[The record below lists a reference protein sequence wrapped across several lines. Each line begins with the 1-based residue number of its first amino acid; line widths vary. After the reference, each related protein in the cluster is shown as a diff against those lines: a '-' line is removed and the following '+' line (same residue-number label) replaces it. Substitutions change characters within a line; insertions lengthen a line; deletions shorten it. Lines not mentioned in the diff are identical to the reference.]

1 VANHL
6 EDKSF
11 RILNNKVI
19 LDIRGRLCE
28 TPEELLQS
36 KLFNSLLNKAI
47 EELMRKS
54 SPLLSIFEGVPINY
68 QSIENLTET
77 LVYLCKVPIQL
88 LQGKVKESELFIRD
102 PEVLNEFVEFLYN
115 FWRTYDRFI
124 ILNSEGDML
133 DKRPYRSFNESIE
146 NLTHLVRKTYREI
159 QKNITGS
166 NPRVYRQVAAGAEVA
181 AIALPLNIPYPDGVY
196 QKLKDIPVIRQILL
210 NPPLILNPP
219 RNKRGGKFDK
229 VARNPLELIMVSK
242 DEFVCYPAKVGPLI
256 IMIYFHHKFLELG
269 MACCNL
275 FEIADDSDLQKRP
288 DAAFVYG
295 CNEDLSSLSKY
306 NTQFFEDEENG
317 FFMGAC
323 PNTEEYAYFGYL
335 KKMVLTLHNA
345 YTIKAGR
352 MPFHG
357 ALVTVSLRNIQKTI
371 LFIGDTGAG
380 KSESLEAFRIIGKD
394 ELKDMTII
402 ADDMGSL
409 DINDQGEIIG
419 YGTETGAFLRLD
431 DLQDGYA
438 LGQIDRAIIM
448 SPSQVNARIILPVTT
463 FKTLMKGTKVDYIF
477 YANNYELVDEDH
489 QIITRFSDPDSAF
502 RIFEAGAVMSK
513 GTTTTTG
520 IVHSYF
526 ANVFGPPSYKE
537 KHDKI
542 ATRFFEAFFK
552 AGVYVGQFRTRL
564 GIPGFE
570 RSGPEEAA
578 KALLETIKAQ

>member
-1 VANHL
+1 VANYL
-6 EDKSF
+6 EDKTF
-11 RILNNKVI
+11 RISNKKVI

-28 TPEELLQS
+28 TPEELLRS
-36 KLFNSLLNKAI
+36 KLFEAVINKAI

-54 SPLLSIFEGVPINY
+54 SPLLAIFDGNPINY
-68 QSIENLTET
+68 KSIANLTET

-88 LQGKVKESELFIRD
+88 LHGKISESQAFVQI
-102 PEVLNEFVEFLYN
+102 PENLNDFVEYLYN

-159 QKNITGS
+159 QKNISGS

-181 AIALPLNIPYPDGVY
+181 AIALPLNIPLPEGVY
-196 QKLKDIPVIRQILL
+196 SKLKDVPVIRQILL

-229 VARNPLELIMVSK
+229 VARNPLEIIQLNK
-242 DEFVCYPAKVGPLI
+242 DEFICYPAKVGPLI
-256 IMIYFHHKFLELG
+256 ILIYFHHNFLDLG

-275 FEIADDSDLQKRP
+275 FEIAEDEDLTRTP

-295 CNEDLSSLSKY
+295 CNEELTSLSKY
-306 NTQFFEDEENG
+306 NTVFFEDHVNH

-323 PNTEEYAYFGYL
+323 PNSDEYGYFGYL

-345 YTIKAGR
+345 YMIKADK

-357 ALVTVSLRNIQKTI
+357 ALVTVSLSDIKKTI

-380 KSESLEAFRIIGKD
+380 KSESLEAFRIIGKE

-409 DINDQGEIIG
+409 DINENGDILG
-419 YGTETGAFLRLD
+419 YGTEIGAFLRLD

-463 FKTLMKGTKVDYIF
+463 LKNLLKGTKVDYIF

-489 QIITRFSDPDSAF
+489 PIISRFDDPDSAF
-502 RIFEAGAVMSK
+502 RTFEAGAVMSK
-513 GTTTTTG
+513 GTTTSTG

-537 KHDKI
+537 EHDKI
-542 ATRFFEAFFK
+542 ATRYFKAFFD
-552 AGVYVGQFRTRL
+552 AGIFVGQFRTRL
-564 GIPGFE
+564 GIQGFE
-570 RSGPEEAA
+570 RTGPEEAA
-578 KALLETIKAQ
+578 RALLATIKEK